1 MPKVDVFNMKGQK
14 VGDMNLNDEVFGVEV
29 NEIAMHTAVVNILA
43 NMRQGNQS
51 TKTKHEVR
59 GGGRKPWRQK
69 GTGRARQGST
79 RSAQWKGG
87 GVVLG
92 PKPRSYRYSINKKV
106 RRIALQS
113 ALSSK
118 VLANEIIV
126 LDQLAMNDIKTKEFA
141 TMLKNLNVSGT
152 ALVVLPGVDET
163 VTKSARN
170 IPDVKTA
177 YVNTINTYD
186 ILKYGK
192 FIITRDAV
200 EKVGEVFA

>member
-14 VGDMNLNDEVFGVEV
+14 VGDMNLSDEVFGVEV

-43 NMRQGNQS
+43 NMRQGTQS

-92 PKPRSYRYSINKKV
+92 PKPRSYRYTINKKV

-113 ALSSK
+113 ALTSK
-118 VLANEIIV
+118 VLANDIIV
-126 LDQLAMNDIKTKEFA
+126 LDQLAMTDVRTKEFA

-200 EKVGEVFA
+200 DKVGEVFA

>member
-1 MPKVDVFNMKGQK
+1 MPKVDVFNIEGRK
-14 VGDMNLNDEVFGVEV
+14 VGDINLSDDVFGVEV

-43 NMRQGNQS
+43 NARQGTQS

-69 GTGRARQGST
+69 GTGRARQGSI

-92 PKPRSYRYSINKKV
+92 PKPRSYRYTINKKV
-106 RRIALQS
+106 RRMALLS
-113 ALSSK
+113 ALTSK
-118 VLANEIIV
+118 VLSNDIIV
-126 LDQLAMNDIKTKEFA
+126 LDKLAFAEIKTKTIA
-141 TMLKNLNVSGT
+141 TMLKKLDVTGT
-152 ALVVLPGVDET
+152 ALIVMPGVDET
-163 VTKSARN
+163 VFKSTRN
-170 IPDVKTA
+170 IQAIKTV

-192 FIITRDAV
+192 FIITQDAV
-200 EKVGEVFA
+200 EKVEEVYA

>member
-1 MPKVDVFNMKGQK
+1 MPKVDVFNMNGQK
-14 VGDMNLNDEVFGVEV
+14 VGDMDLNDGVFGVEI
-29 NEIAMHTAVVNILA
+29 NEIAMHTAVVNMLA
-43 NMRQGNQS
+43 NARQGTQS

-69 GTGRARQGST
+69 GTGRARQGSS

-92 PKPRSYRYSINKKV
+92 PKPRSYRYTINKKV

-118 VLANEIIV
+118 VLSNDIIV
-126 LDQLAMNDIKTKEFA
+126 LDKLQLAAVKTKDVA
-141 TMLKNLNVSGT
+141 TMLKSLNVTGT
-152 ALVVLPGVDET
+152 ALIVLPGVDD
-163 VTKSARN
+163 VVAKSARN
-170 IPDVKTA
+170 IEAVKTA

-192 FIITRDAV
+192 LVITQDAV
-200 EKVGEVFA
+200 SKVEEVYA